1 MRGFRWRQGPCGRLA
16 TWRLAA
22 WFGLVPETGL
32 EEIKVL
38 KDENFQKLASEG
50 LVWKFIVLWSPDSS
64 KVGDFS
70 WRQGLVWKKFRF

>member
-1 MRGFRWRQGPCGRLA
+1 MELFRVLDPRLFQSR
-16 TWRLAA
+16 RLQS
-22 WFGLVPETGL
+22 VPETGL

-50 LVWKFIVLWSPDSS
+50 LVWNIIAFWRLDYS
-64 KVGDFS
+64 KTDDFS

>member
-1 MRGFRWRQGPCGRLA
+1 MELFRVLEPRLFQSR
-16 TWRLAA
+16 RLQLAP
-22 WFGLVPETGL
+22 GTGL

>member
-1 MRGFRWRQGPCGRLA
+1 MEHYRVLETRLFQNR
-16 TWRLAA
+16 RLQLAP
-22 WFGLVPETGL
+22 GTGL